1 MNSATGGGG
10 GEQHATNHSPSPS
23 LSQALPGTTTVF
35 DQVLMNTNIQHPGFT
50 TSGPPPAAVGQSSD
64 GSSSFQQFTAATGL
78 TVNPS
83 ATMMMNLNSN
93 SFLQNN
99 NNNNNNNTAAVT
111 NSNQTTNNDF
121 NAMLQSLQNQIS
133 RQNQVYQHNSIVD
146 NNLGGRNHRDDTL
159 SKVEVTPRSFPL
171 EPQPGAQRQKPQPVP
186 SNNRAAGK
194 ANSSGLGGT
203 TATVAKKKNSSNSNS
218 KKTSPP
224 PFKPA
229 KAANFEGGKTL
240 YRDIDDFYLTEYQC
254 LLRQQ
259 IELFEATISDVQAS
273 AQGRNSPIKV
283 GQVGIRCVHCK
294 MLHVKC
300 RARGA
305 VYFPRSID
313 GIYQVAQN
321 LTKIHLCSGCS
332 RVPESLK
339 KKLLDLSKVNKRAS
353 GGKRYWN
360 ERVREL
366 GIYEDGK
373 ELRFTVK
380 KPTITLSSSTAA

>member
-1 MNSATGGGG
+1 M
-10 GEQHATNHSPSPS
+10 
-23 LSQALPGTTTVF
+23 
-35 DQVLMNTNIQHPGFT
+35 
-50 TSGPPPAAVGQSSD
+50 
-64 GSSSFQQFTAATGL
+64 
-78 TVNPS
+78 
-83 ATMMMNLNSN
+83 
-93 SFLQNN
+93 
-99 NNNNNNNTAAVT
+99 
-111 NSNQTTNNDF
+111 
-121 NAMLQSLQNQIS
+121 
-133 RQNQVYQHNSIVD
+133 
-146 NNLGGRNHRDDTL
+146 
-159 SKVEVTPRSFPL
+159 SKVEVTPRSFSL
-171 EPQPGAQRQKPQPVP
+171 EPQPGAQRQQPQRVP

-194 ANSSGLGGT
+194 ANSSGLSGT
-203 TATVAKKKNSSNSNS
+203 TATVAKKKNGNNS

-259 IELFEATISDVQAS
+259 IELFEATTSDVQAS

-332 RVPESLK
+332 RVPESLR

-380 KPTITLSSSTAA
+380 KPTASSSTTAA